1 METGKA
7 RRKAVSR
14 CLVCFLLLVL
24 RLVPRVVQGE
34 VEEKEGQVRGR
45 GISLVEKKRQE
56 RVESHYLE
64 LETATVQL

>member
-24 RLVPRVVQGE
+24 GLVPRVVQGE
-34 VEEKEGQVRGR
+34 VEEKEGQVR

-64 LETATVQL
+64 LETGAVQL

>member
-34 VEEKEGQVRGR
+34 VEEKEGQVRG
-45 GISLVEKKRQE
+45 ISLVEKKRQE

-64 LETATVQL
+64 LETAAVQL

>member
-7 RRKAVSR
+7 RRKAVGR

-34 VEEKEGQVRGR
+34 VEEKEGQVRG
-45 GISLVEKKRQE
+45 ISLVEKKRQE

-64 LETATVQL
+64 LETAAVQL